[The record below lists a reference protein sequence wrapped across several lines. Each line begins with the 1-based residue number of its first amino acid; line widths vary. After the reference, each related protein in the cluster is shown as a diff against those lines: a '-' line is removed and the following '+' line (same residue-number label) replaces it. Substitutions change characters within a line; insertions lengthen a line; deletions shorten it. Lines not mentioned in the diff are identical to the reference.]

1 MANRDRVCG
10 VEESVTTVAL
20 VPLSGR
26 RVVAR
31 ADTADEAAV
40 QEIYRAH
47 YGRLAGWAT
56 RLVGDPDIAHDLA
69 TEAFVRLLP
78 QFGGVQ
84 EPRAWLY
91 TVTGN
96 LVRDHW
102 RKRGREAEAYGRH
115 EGGAEPDGGV
125 DVTTRVTVR
134 EAVRS
139 LPDRLR
145 LCVMLYYFA
154 DLPVATI
161 AKQIDRAPG
170 TVKRDLFEARR
181 LLAQL
186 LEGDG

>member
-1 MANRDRVCG
+1 M
-10 VEESVTTVAL
+10 
-20 VPLSGR
+20 
-26 RVVAR
+26 AR

-40 QEIYRAH
+40 QEIYRTH

-69 TEAFVRLLP
+69 TEAFVRLLS
-78 QFGGVQ
+78 QFGGVN

-102 RKRGREAEAYGRH
+102 RKLGREDEAYGRH
-115 EGGAEPDGGV
+115 EGGSGPDGLV

-161 AKQIDRAPG
+161 ATQIDRAPG